1 MVKPAEDV
9 QGDRVVVA
17 EVRFQNVQG
26 FHEVVSSIDF
36 VAFAFLK
43 LRQVS
48 QGVAE
53 HLMVGPELLASD
65 GHCIGVETLRFVELL
80 PALMLAALLDQVGDF
95 AQGRA
100 ALVIRFAGFGEFILG
115 KNQSRLRF
123 CHVGP
128 FKGSRDLAVSTE
140 GWLFLLCF
148 SCSAFLLPFLLFYH
162 CWFRQAYGSLGWRS
176 WRFQNAVLVFLR
188 CGLAVSRT
196 RPIELQIQNF
206 VSDFIPCLKLSE
218 ERLGS
223 AGGWFLN

>member
-148 SCSAFLLPFLLFYH
+148 SSLFSSLLSLLVQTSVWFFGLAILAFPE
-162 CWFRQAYGSLGWRS
+162 RGLGVFKMRS
-176 WRFQNAVLVFLR
+176 GCLQNA
-188 CGLAVSRT
+188 T
-196 RPIELQIQNF
+196 
-206 VSDFIPCLKLSE
+206 
-218 ERLGS
+218 
-223 AGGWFLN
+223 